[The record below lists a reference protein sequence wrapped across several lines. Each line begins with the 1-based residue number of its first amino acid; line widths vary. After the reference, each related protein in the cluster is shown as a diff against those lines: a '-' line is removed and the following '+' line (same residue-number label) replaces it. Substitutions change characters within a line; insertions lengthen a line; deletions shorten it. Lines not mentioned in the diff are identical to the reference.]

1 MRIQPVQGSGSNV
14 GFDAA
19 TGSITISNEGLT
31 PFLYLRVNNKVP
43 FRGVTVTNGGSGYT
57 SIPNVTI
64 SGGGGTG
71 ATARAYINN
80 GVVTS
85 ISLVN
90 EGSGYTS
97 NATVTITGGGGS
109 GATANAVLE
118 GASGYYLFYD
128 FYEVTWNGTDF
139 EEVIGG
145 LFADFD
151 SRETCP
157 KLYAMPYDI
166 DEPTNQGNFAGN
178 VGVSGQGL
186 VYVSRYRGT
195 DSTDGRDVY
204 EFLRS
209 LDPSSKCFVTIEET
223 GIQNG
228 YYPAAG
234 FDTLS
239 QSSANMGAFWAKD
252 INGGELV
259 AGRNYV
265 GYYVG
270 TSFDP
275 YPNDPINTDP
285 RPLVT
290 LLNSL
295 VAGPTGI
302 TVVTDTTCVNGVLSN
317 TYATFY
323 PSETVQIAEDTRKSF
338 ISLNDTP
345 DSYSGVA
352 NYFVAVNP
360 GATALTFTST
370 NPASVIVPSLSF
382 INLKDCPN
390 SYSGT
395 SGKIVTSTGAG
406 LTFTTVAFTTPTDSS
421 IIPKQGVLNSTIQF
435 KLVNDQ
441 LTPGANKYYGTNS
454 AGVKGW
460 YDLP

>member
-31 PFLYLRVNNKVP
+31 PFLYFRVNNKIPYGDEVE
-43 FRGVTVTNGGSGYT
+43 VT
-57 SIPNVTI
+57 
-64 SGGGGTG
+64 
-71 ATARAYINN
+71 
-80 GVVTS
+80 
-85 ISLVN
+85 
-90 EGSGYTS
+90 
-97 NATVTITGGGGS
+97 
-109 GATANAVLE
+109 
-118 GASGYYLFYD
+118 GYYRYYD
-128 FYEVTWNGTDF
+128 FYEVSWNGTDF

-151 SRETCP
+151 TRLTCP

-209 LDPSSKCFVTIEET
+209 LDPSSKCFVEIDET
-223 GIQNG
+223 GIING
-228 YYPAAG
+228 YYPALG

-239 QSSANMGAFWAKD
+239 QSSANMGTFWGKD

-259 AGRNYV
+259 SGRKYV

-270 TSFDP
+270 TSYDP
-275 YPNDPINTDP
+275 YPNDPINSDP
-285 RPLVT
+285 RPIVT

-302 TVVTDTTCVNGVLSN
+302 TVVTDVTCVNGVLAN

-338 ISLNDTP
+338 LTLNDTP
-345 DSYSGVA
+345 NSYSGVA
-352 NYFVAVNP
+352 NYYVAVNP

-395 SGKIVTSTGAG
+395 SEKVVTSTGSG
-406 LTFTTVAFTTPTDSS
+406 LTFTTVAFTTPNDSS
-421 IIPKQGVLNSTIQF
+421 VIPKQNALNSTIQF
-435 KLVNDQ
+435 KLINDE
-441 LTPGANKYYGTNS
+441 LTPGANKYYGTNN

>member
-31 PFLYLRVNNKVP
+31 PFLYLRVNNKIP
-43 FRGVTVTNGGSGYT
+43 FGDEVEVT
-57 SIPNVTI
+57 
-64 SGGGGTG
+64 
-71 ATARAYINN
+71 
-80 GVVTS
+80 
-85 ISLVN
+85 
-90 EGSGYTS
+90 
-97 NATVTITGGGGS
+97 
-109 GATANAVLE
+109 
-118 GASGYYLFYD
+118 GYYRYYD

-151 SRETCP
+151 TRETCP

-166 DEPTNQGNFAGN
+166 DEPINQGNFAGN
-178 VGVSGQGL
+178 IGVSGQGL

-209 LDPSSKCFVTIEET
+209 LDPSSKCFVEIDET
-223 GIQNG
+223 GIING
-228 YYPAAG
+228 YYPALG

-239 QSSANMGAFWAKD
+239 QSSANMGLFWCKD

-259 AGRNYV
+259 SGRKYV

-270 TSFDP
+270 SSYNP
-275 YPNDPINTDP
+275 YPNDPVNSDP
-285 RPLVT
+285 RPRVT

-295 VAGPTGI
+295 VSGPTGI
-302 TVVTDTTCVNGVLSN
+302 TVVTDTTCVNGVLAN

-338 ISLNDTP
+338 LSLNDTP

-352 NYFVAVNP
+352 NYYVAVNP
-360 GATALTFTST
+360 GATALSFTST

-390 SYSGT
+390 SYSGST
-395 SGKIVTSTGAG
+395 GKIVTSNGAG
-406 LTFTTVAFTTPTDSS
+406 LTFTTVAFTTPNDSS
-421 IIPKQGVLNSTIQF
+421 VIPKQNALNSTTEF
-435 KLVNDQ
+435 KLVNDA
-441 LTPGANKYYGTNS
+441 LTPGANKYYGTNGS
-454 AGVKGW
+454 GVKGW

>member
-31 PFLYLRVNNKVP
+31 PFVYLRVNNKIPYGDEVE
-43 FRGVTVTNGGSGYT
+43 VT
-57 SIPNVTI
+57 
-64 SGGGGTG
+64 
-71 ATARAYINN
+71 
-80 GVVTS
+80 
-85 ISLVN
+85 
-90 EGSGYTS
+90 
-97 NATVTITGGGGS
+97 
-109 GATANAVLE
+109 
-118 GASGYYLFYD
+118 GYYRYYD

-139 EEVIGG
+139 EKVIGG

-151 SRETCP
+151 TRETCP

-186 VYVSRYRGT
+186 VYMARFRGT

-209 LDPSSKCFVTIEET
+209 LDPSSKCFVEIDET
-223 GIQNG
+223 GIING
-228 YYPAAG
+228 YYPALG

-239 QSSANMGAFWAKD
+239 QSSANMGTFWAKD

-259 AGRNYV
+259 AGRKYV
-265 GYYVG
+265 GYYSG
-270 TSFDP
+270 TSYNP
-275 YPNDPINTDP
+275 YPNDPINSDP
-285 RPLVT
+285 RPIVT

-302 TVVTDTTCVNGVLSN
+302 TVVTDVTCVNGVLAN
-317 TYATFY
+317 TYATIY
-323 PSETVQIAEDTRKSF
+323 PSETVQIAEDARKSF
-338 ISLNDTP
+338 LTLTDTP
-345 DSYSGVA
+345 DSYAGVA
-352 NYFVAVNP
+352 NYYVAVNP
-360 GATALTFTST
+360 TATGLKFTST
-370 NPASVIVPSLSF
+370 NPASVTVPPMSF
-382 INLKDCPN
+382 INLQDCPN
-390 SYSGT
+390 SYSGS
-395 SGKIVTSTGAG
+395 SGKIVTSNGAG

-421 IIPKQGVLNSTIQF
+421 VIPKQNVLNSKIEF
-435 KLVNDQ
+435 SLVNDE

>member
-31 PFLYLRVNNKVP
+31 PFLYLRVNNKIPYGDEVE
-43 FRGVTVTNGGSGYT
+43 VT
-57 SIPNVTI
+57 
-64 SGGGGTG
+64 
-71 ATARAYINN
+71 
-80 GVVTS
+80 
-85 ISLVN
+85 
-90 EGSGYTS
+90 
-97 NATVTITGGGGS
+97 
-109 GATANAVLE
+109 
-118 GASGYYLFYD
+118 GYYRYYD

-139 EEVIGG
+139 EEVVGG
-145 LFADFD
+145 LFADFE

-178 VGVSGQGL
+178 IGVSGQGL

-209 LDPSSKCFVTIEET
+209 LDPSSKCFVEIDET
-223 GIQNG
+223 GIING
-228 YYPAAG
+228 YYPALG

-239 QSSANMGAFWAKD
+239 QSSANMGTFWAKD

-259 AGRNYV
+259 AGRKYV
-265 GYYVG
+265 GYYAG
-270 TSFDP
+270 TSYNPF
-275 YPNDPINTDP
+275 PNDPVNTDP
-285 RPLVT
+285 RPRVT

-338 ISLNDTP
+338 LSLNDTP

-352 NYFVAVNP
+352 NYFVAVNS

-382 INLKDCPN
+382 INLKDCPQ
-390 SYSGT
+390 SYSNST
-395 SGKIVTSTGAG
+395 GKIVTSTGYG
-406 LTFTTVAFTTPTDSS
+406 LEFTTVAFTTPNDSS
-421 IIPKQGVLNSTIQF
+421 VIPKQNALNSTIQF
-435 KLVNDQ
+435 KLVNDA
-441 LTPGANKYYGTNS
+441 LTPGANKYYGTNGS
-454 AGVKGW
+454 GVKGW
-460 YDLP
+460 YDLPGA